1 MKELFNR
8 KHLAQ
13 KQTIWYAKC
22 KVGCISVPIEKFL
35 NSIFYRRSFGIEN
48 SMQHTLAYVI
58 AVFKSIYHPVFH
70 SSLNFLADL
79 FYSGEAVQFDQ
90 PQSFTCPF
98 CGKLGLKE
106 IQLHEHVTREHLT
119 SSAEVVS
126 ICYKERTIVLYAKS
140 GTFFLPLSE

>member
-1 MKELFNR
+1 MLLLVLKL
-8 KHLAQ
+8 HL
-13 KQTIWYAKC
+13 T
-22 KVGCISVPIEKFL
+22 SHF
-35 NSIFYRRSFGIEN
+35 
-48 SMQHTLAYVI
+48 
-58 AVFKSIYHPVFH
+58 HPA
-70 SSLNFLADL
+70 LNFTLLADL

-126 ICYKERTIVLYAKS
+126 IFYVQIWDR
-140 GTFFLPLSE
+140 FD